1 MTHRSLMTLPVALLA
16 AAVIATPA
24 WAGEDDEDPI
34 PTPTPTEVP
43 TIAPTP
49 VATPAP
55 PVPVPPAATPA
66 PQVVPVVK
74 ERDTKAPKHKRVVH
88 HKAKKVVRH
97 TVVRR
102 PVVRPVAAVQAAQ
115 VAATPVGGVQAGE
128 GGTAPDDGGLPIG
141 ALIGGGLLLVLAGGT
156 AVRAGVRH

>member
-1 MTHRSLMTLPVALLA
+1 MHRSLMTLPVALLA

-24 WAGEDDEDPI
+24 WAGEDDDDPA
-34 PTPTPTEVP
+34 PTPAPTEVP
-43 TIAPTP
+43 TIAP
-49 VATPAP
+49 TPAP

-74 ERDTKAPKHKRVVH
+74 EHDSKAPKHKRVVH
-88 HKAKKVVRH
+88 HKANKVVRH

-102 PVVRPVAAVQAAQ
+102 PVVRHVAAVKVAQ